1 MIRVQSEP
9 FSPGEELDRFL
20 AAPGDAGACVS
31 FIGRVRADGE
41 TGAIG
46 AMTLEHYP
54 GMTERE
60 LSRIEAEARA
70 RWRLEDV
77 LVVHRHGTLTIGE
90 PIVLVLTRAAH
101 RGDAFAAAE
110 FLMDYLKTRAPFWKS
125 EDGKAGP
132 AWVEAKGSDDA
143 AAKRWKTKD

>member
-9 FSPGEELDRFL
+9 FSPGAELDRFL

-31 FIGRVRADGE
+31 FIGRVRARGE
-41 TGAIG
+41 TGDIG

-60 LSRIEAEARA
+60 LARLEADARA
-70 RWRLEDV
+70 RWSLEDV
-77 LVVHRHGTLTIGE
+77 LVIHRHGTLKVGE

-101 RGDAFAAAE
+101 RGDAFAAAA
-110 FLMDYLKTRAPFWKS
+110 FLMDYLKTRAPFWKAES
-125 EDGKAGP
+125 GADGP
-132 AWVEAKGSDDA
+132 AWVEAKDSDDA
-143 AAKRWKTKD
+143 AAARWKAKD